1 MICLASFK
9 WFPWI
14 TCLQFNRK
22 VLICLQLLNLIASL
36 LRRSSRFVYM
46 LAYITQC
53 FRVLAFTK
61 CHALIIAE
69 HPNRVATFNTVPFQK
84 AEAMIRWKVQGY
96 LRDSERGRR
105 PGEERAE
112 EHRSQELPWVPAQ
125 VGKGRELHLQGTAA
139 LGQALQPTLLGSH
152 SSSGLLPCRPPS
164 WGALCSV
171 CPPSDASFVLRFG
184 NCQCT
189 SPFLNTE
196 DVEIGDEERFSLC
209 SVISSRS
216 PLTVSSWL
224 LTSVTPVVSNS
235 PVLGSRIPCLF
246 LLTNNIETH
255 FFSEC
260 TAGLSVKVEAQ
271 I

>member
-36 LRRSSRFVYM
+36 LRRSLRFVYM

-69 HPNRVATFNTVPFQK
+69 HPSRVATFNIVPFQK

-96 LRDSERGRR
+96 LGDSEWERR
-105 PGEERAE
+105 PDEGRAV
-112 EHRSQELPWVPAQ
+112 EHRSQELPWVSAQ
-125 VGKGRELHLQGTAA
+125 VGKGWVWMEVTLTVPHLQRTAA
-139 LGQALQPTLLGSH
+139 LGQALHPTSLGSH
-152 SSSGLLPCRPPS
+152 SSPGLLPAVLLPGELSGP
-164 WGALCSV
+164 V
-171 CPPSDASFVLRFG
+171 CTLSSASFVLRFG

-189 SPFLNTE
+189 SPFLHTE
-196 DVEIGDEERFSLC
+196 DVETGDEEHFSLC
-209 SVISSRS
+209 GVLSSPS
-216 PLTVSSWL
+216 PHS
-224 LTSVTPVVSNS
+224 
-235 PVLGSRIPCLF
+235 
-246 LLTNNIETH
+246 
-255 FFSEC
+255 
-260 TAGLSVKVEAQ
+260 
-271 I
+271 